1 MSDSSDAF
9 RAAGALPIHPA
20 TAAVPAAD
28 IGRALWCAGLLG
40 NLHDAGVAISLCT
53 SGWDQAAF
61 FESRAARKKA
71 LQCLNVM
78 VDSARDLPD
87 AVTARLGRID
97 WLAWE
102 ALRAVLKARTA
113 DERDRLWYAIGT
125 LVPATVIELRRY
137 RRQMPQLFEFSL

>member
-1 MSDSSDAF
+1 MSDMSRLPDSS
-9 RAAGALPIHPA
+9 GALPIDPA
-20 TAAVPAAD
+20 SADVPTAD

-53 SGWDQAAF
+53 SGWEKDAF

-71 LQCLNVM
+71 LQCMNVM

-102 ALRAVLKARTA
+102 ELRPVLKARNA

-137 RRQMPQLFEFSL
+137 RRLMPQLFEFSL

>member
-1 MSDSSDAF
+1 MSDLSDF
-9 RAAGALPIHPA
+9 SGALPIHPA
-20 TAAVPAAD
+20 SAAVPAAD

-53 SGWDQAAF
+53 SGWEKDAF

-71 LQCLNVM
+71 LQCLTVM

-87 AVTARLGRID
+87 AVSARLGRID

-102 ALRAVLKARTA
+102 ALRPLLKARTA
-113 DERDRLWYAIGT
+113 DDCDRLWYAIGT

-137 RRQMPQLFEFSL
+137 RRLMPQLFEFSL

>member
-1 MSDSSDAF
+1 MSDLSDF
-9 RAAGALPIHPA
+9 SGALPIHPA
-20 TAAVPAAD
+20 SAAVPAAD

-53 SGWDQAAF
+53 SGWEKDAF

-71 LQCLNVM
+71 LQCLRVM

-87 AVTARLGRID
+87 AVSARLGRID

-102 ALRAVLKARTA
+102 TLRPLLKAKSA
-113 DERDRLWYAIGT
+113 DDCDRLWYAIGT

-137 RRQMPQLFEFSL
+137 RRLMPQLFEFSL